1 MQTPLGRTH
10 IHYAAQTTPMK
21 ICVNFSHHL
30 FTLQMK
36 YNPRKHILSLSLS
49 LLLKV
54 SWKQPRTEHEIE
66 HTSENFLLEQ

>member
-49 LLLKV
+49 LTQSIMKATEN
-54 SWKQPRTEHEIE
+54 RTRD
-66 HTSENFLLEQ
+66 